1 MISPRLQDIIEKTRI
16 VFRTQRGKD
25 ILVFLIFLGISA
37 ILWSVLTLNEE
48 DQYDVRM
55 PVRLTNVP
63 DSVTVITTP
72 PSASSGSLDY
82 KVYRQRNHIL
92 LAETDIKA
100 LARAAFGGAS
110 ILSVAPDTINLVFTM
125 RRGVALPVNVDYK
138 ATSGPQSIISGRPTL
153 SADTVLV
160 YSTGRLP
167 EHLNAISTEPIR
179 LSDLGRS
186 TTTRVRLIAP
196 AHSRVIPDSVDV
208 TFNVE
213 PLIEPVNVPSDLK
226 LITFPAQTEV
236 LYMVPMSIYN
246 TVDPRFRVQ
255 ADYRS
260 INLSSSS
267 HRVKL
272 RLRDVPASLHNVH
285 LAADSVEYIIERR

>member
-1 MISPRLQDIIEKTRI
+1 
-16 VFRTQRGKD
+16 
-25 ILVFLIFLGISA
+25 
-37 ILWSVLTLNEE
+37 
-48 DQYDVRM
+48 
-55 PVRLTNVP
+55 
-63 DSVTVITTP
+63 
-72 PSASSGSLDY
+72 
-82 KVYRQRNHIL
+82 
-92 LAETDIKA
+92 
-100 LARAAFGGAS
+100 
-110 ILSVAPDTINLVFTM
+110 M

-153 SADTVLV
+153 SSDTVLV

-213 PLIEPVNVPSDLK
+213 PLISKSRKVVIEPVNVPSDLK